1 MNGFQKFKQSHWY
14 GLLLLAFL
22 AFLFW
27 AIFKILAPQ
36 TFGDFDKL
44 QTYLKTALYY
54 AVGGCGLYFICV
66 MGPFDMSVG
75 ANIVLSSVLAV
86 NMSKQFGYAGLLI
99 APIISG
105 VLVGLINGIVYI
117 KLRISSLIVTAGL
130 SLVYEALSI
139 YATNGKEAI
148 LATNYRAFGDYP
160 WNLVLALA
168 AFLFCGFILKYT
180 KIGTYT
186 YAIGSNEVVA
196 KNMGV
201 NVDKYKVVAF
211 TLCGF
216 FVGIES
222 ILTISYGTSM
232 TSASNLASMSRN
244 FPPLMGTFFGLAFKK
259 YGHPIVAIVIG
270 EFIIELLFEGFVALG
285 APTTVQNIVTGIVL
299 LAIVTMTI
307 KPVKGAVVK

>member
-1 MNGFQKFKQSHWY
+1 MSKFQEFKQSHWY
-14 GLLLLAFL
+14 GLVLLALLTFV
-22 AFLFW
+22 FW
-27 AIFKILAPQ
+27 AFFKILAPQ

-44 QTYLKTALYY
+44 QTYFKTALYY

-86 NMSKQFGYAGLLI
+86 NMSERFGYAGLLI
-99 APIISG
+99 APMISG
-105 VLVGLINGIVYI
+105 VLVGLLNGLVYI

-139 YATNGKEAI
+139 FATNGKEAI
-148 LATNYRAFGDYP
+148 LATQYRAFGDYP
-160 WNLVLALA
+160 GNLILALA
-168 AFLFCGFILKYT
+168 AFFLCGFILKYT

-211 TLCGF
+211 VLCGF
-216 FVGIES
+216 FVGVEA

-232 TSASNLASMSRN
+232 TSASNLQSMSRN

-259 YGHPIVAIVIG
+259 YGHPVIAIVVG
-270 EFIIELLFEGFVALG
+270 EFIIQLLFQGFVALG
-285 APTTVQNIVTGIVL
+285 APTTVQNIVTGVVL

-307 KPVKGAVVK
+307 KPVKGVVVK

>member
-1 MNGFQKFKQSHWY
+1 MSKFQKFKQSQAF
-14 GLLLLAFL
+14 GLLLLIFIAFV
-22 AFLFW
+22 FW
-27 AIFKILAPQ
+27 AFFKMLAPQ
-36 TFGDFDKL
+36 TFGDFNKL